1 MLTLGTISQWEVK
14 HMPKYSSIFKTPE
27 DEAIYMAAYDAVLAL
42 WPVPYESF
50 DVPTR
55 FGENHVIA
63 SGPKEAQPLVL
74 LHATSAS
81 ATMWFPNIADLCR
94 NYRTYAL
101 DTIGEPGKSV
111 LSSPPQKRSDYAFW
125 LTDVFN
131 ELNVIQADVV
141 GASYGGWV
149 TMNLALY
156 APERVKKIVLL
167 SPPAAFVSF
176 NKMYILRIVPS
187 MLFPIRLFISNSIRP
202 LFVKKPNE
210 IYFEQLALAAK
221 CKFKEVFPTEF
232 TDDELRQI
240 KIPALLLIG
249 EKEVIFSPPKA
260 IDRAKRLMPHIQA
273 EMIPE
278 ASHLSSMDQPEMVD
292 ARILKFLKGLKENM
306 NI

>member
-1 MLTLGTISQWEVK
+1 MKEIKIGSSAPNWIARTS
-14 HMPKYSSIFKTPE
+14 KYSSIFKTPE
-27 DEAIYMAAYDAVLAL
+27 DEAKYMAAYEAVLAL

-50 DVPTR
+50 DVLTR
-55 FGENHVIA
+55 FGKTHVIA

-81 ATMWFPNIADLCR
+81 ATMWFPNIADLSR

-111 LSSPPQKRSDYAFW
+111 VSNPPQNRSDYALW

-131 ELNVIQADVV
+131 HLNIAQADVV

-167 SPPAAFVSF
+167 SPPAAFAPF
-176 NKMYILRIVPS
+176 NKMYMLRIVPS
-187 MLFPIRLFISNSIRP
+187 MLFPIRFFINNSIRP
-202 LFVKKPNE
+202 LFVRRPNK

-221 CKFKEVFPTEF
+221 CKFEEVFPTEF

-240 KIPALLLIG
+240 KTPALLLVG
-249 EKEVIFSPPKA
+249 EKEVIHSAAKA
-260 IDRAKRLMPHIQA
+260 IDRAKRLMPDIKT

-278 ASHLSSMDQPEMVD
+278 ASHILSMDQPEMVD
-292 ARILKFLKGLKENM
+292 AHILKFLKE
-306 NI
+306 

>member
-1 MLTLGTISQWEVK
+1 MTE
-14 HMPKYSSIFKTPE
+14 YSSIFKNPE

-55 FGENHVIA
+55 FGKTHIIA
-63 SGPKEAQPLVL
+63 SGLKGASPLVL
-74 LHATSAS
+74 LHAMGAS
-81 ATMWFPNIADLCR
+81 ATMWFPNIADLSR
-94 NYRTYAL
+94 EYRVYAL
-101 DTIGEPGKSV
+101 DIIGEAGKSV
-111 LSSPPQKRSDYAFW
+111 VSSPPQNKSDYALW

-131 ELNVIQADVV
+131 ELNVTQADVV

-167 SPPAAFVSF
+167 GPVAAFVSW
-176 NKMYILRIVPS
+176 NKMYLLLRFVPL
-187 MLFPIRLFISNSIRP
+187 MLFPIRLFINNSIRP
-202 LFVKKPNE
+202 MFVKRPNG
-210 IYFEQLALAAK
+210 IYFEQLALASK

-249 EKEVIFSPPKA
+249 EKEVIFSAPKA
-260 IDRAKRLMPHIQA
+260 IDRAKRLMPDIKA

-278 ASHLSSMDQPEMVD
+278 ASHLLSMDQPEMVD
-292 ARILKFLKGLKENM
+292 ARILKFLKE
-306 NI
+306 

>member
-1 MLTLGTISQWEVK
+1 
-14 HMPKYSSIFKTPE
+14 MPKYSSIFKTPE
-27 DEAIYMAAYDAVLAL
+27 DEAIYMAAYDAVLPL

-55 FGENHVIA
+55 FGKTHIIA
-63 SGPKEAQPLVL
+63 SGLKGASPLVL
-74 LHATSAS
+74 LHAMGAS
-81 ATMWFPNIADLCR
+81 ATMWFPNIADLSR
-94 NYRTYAL
+94 EYRVYAL
-101 DTIGEPGKSV
+101 DIIGEAGKSV
-111 LSSPPQKRSDYAFW
+111 VSSPPQNKSDYALW

-131 ELNVIQADVV
+131 ELNIAQADVV

-149 TMNLALY
+149 TMNMALY

-167 SPPAAFVSF
+167 SPVVAFVSW
-176 NKMYILRIVPS
+176 NKMYLLLRFVPL
-187 MLFPIRLFISNSIRP
+187 MLFPIRLFINNSIRP
-202 LFVKKPNE
+202 MFVKRPNE

-260 IDRAKRLMPHIQA
+260 IDRAKRLMPDIQT

-292 ARILKFLKGLKENM
+292 ACILKFLKE
-306 NI
+306 

>member
-1 MLTLGTISQWEVK
+1 MKGINIGSSASNRIA
-14 HMPKYSSIFKTPE
+14 HMPKYSSIFKTAG
-27 DEAIYMAAYDAVLAL
+27 DEAKYMAAYEAVLAL

-55 FGENHVIA
+55 FGKTHVIA

-81 ATMWFPNIADLCR
+81 ATMWFPNIADLSR

-111 LSSPPQKRSDYAFW
+111 ISNPPQKRSDYALW

-131 ELNVIQADVV
+131 HLNIAQADVV

-167 SPPAAFVSF
+167 SPPAAFVPF
-176 NKMYILRIVPS
+176 NKMYMLRIIPS
-187 MLFPIRLFISNSIRP
+187 MLFPIRFFINNSIRP
-202 LFVKKPNE
+202 LFVRRPNG

-232 TDDELRQI
+232 TDDELRKI

-249 EKEVIFSPPKA
+249 EKEVIHSARKA
-260 IDRAKRLMPHIQA
+260 IDRAKRLMPDIQA

-278 ASHLSSMDQPEMVD
+278 ASHILSMDQPEIVNE
-292 ARILKFLKGLKENM
+292 RILRFMKDED
-306 NI
+306 

>member
-1 MLTLGTISQWEVK
+1 
-14 HMPKYSSIFKTPE
+14 
-27 DEAIYMAAYDAVLAL
+27 MAAYDAVLAL
-42 WPVPYESF
+42 WPVPYESS

-55 FGENHVIA
+55 FGKTHVIA
-63 SGPKEAQPLVL
+63 SGPKGAMPLVL

-81 ATMWFPNIADLCR
+81 ATMWFPNIADLSR
-94 NYRTYAL
+94 NYRTFAL

-111 LSSPPQKRSDYAFW
+111 VSKPPQKRSDYALW

-131 ELNVIQADVV
+131 ELNVTQADVV

-167 SPPAAFVSF
+167 SPPAAFVPF
-176 NKMYILRIVPS
+176 NKIYMLRIVPS
-187 MLFPIRLFISNSIRP
+187 VLFPIRFFIMNSIRP
-202 LFVKKPNE
+202 LFVRRPNE

-240 KIPALLLIG
+240 RTPALLLIG
-249 EKEVIFSPPKA
+249 EKEVILSAPKA
-260 IDRAKRLMPHIQA
+260 IDRAKLLMPDIRA

-278 ASHLSSMDQPEMVD
+278 ASHMLSMDQPEMVNE
-292 ARILKFLKGLKENM
+292 RILKYLKD
-306 NI
+306 

>member
-1 MLTLGTISQWEVK
+1 MKGINIGSSASNRIA
-14 HMPKYSSIFKTPE
+14 HMPKYSSIFKTAG
-27 DEAIYMAAYDAVLAL
+27 DEAKYMAAYEAVLAL

-55 FGENHVIA
+55 FGKTHVIA
-63 SGPKEAQPLVL
+63 SGPKKAQPLVL

-81 ATMWFPNIADLCR
+81 ATMWFPNIADLSR

-111 LSSPPQKRSDYAFW
+111 ISNPPQKRSDYALW

-131 ELNVIQADVV
+131 HLNIAQADVV

-167 SPPAAFVSF
+167 SPPAAFVPF
-176 NKMYILRIVPS
+176 NKMYMLRIIPS
-187 MLFPIRLFISNSIRP
+187 MLFPIRFFINNSIRP
-202 LFVKKPNE
+202 LFVRRPNG

-221 CKFKEVFPTEF
+221 CKYKEVFPTEF

-240 KIPALLLIG
+240 KTPALLLIG
-249 EKEVIFSPPKA
+249 EKEVIHSARKA
-260 IDRAKRLMPHIQA
+260 IDRAKQLMPDIQA

-278 ASHLSSMDQPEMVD
+278 ASHILSMDQPEIVNE
-292 ARILKFLKGLKENM
+292 RILSFMKDED
-306 NI
+306 

>member
-1 MLTLGTISQWEVK
+1 
-14 HMPKYSSIFKTPE
+14 MPENLSIFKSPE
-27 DEAIYMAAYDAVLAL
+27 SQARYMAAYNAVLAL

-50 DVPTR
+50 DIPTQ
-55 FGENHVIA
+55 FGETHVIV
-63 SGPKEAQPLVL
+63 SGPKDAQALVL

-81 ATMWFPNIADLCR
+81 ATMWFPNIADLSR
-94 NYRTYAL
+94 NYRTFAL

-111 LSSPPQKRSDYAFW
+111 VSNPPQKRSDYALW

-131 ELNVIQADVV
+131 HLNIAQADVV

-156 APERVKKIVLL
+156 SPERVKKIVLL

-176 NKMYILRIVPS
+176 NKMYILRIFPS
-187 MLFPIRLFISNSIRP
+187 MVFPIRLFINNSLRP
-202 LFVKKPNE
+202 LFVKRPSE
-210 IYFEQLALAAK
+210 IFFEQLALAAK

-249 EKEVIFSPPKA
+249 EKEVIFSAPKA
-260 IDRAKRLMPHIQA
+260 INRAKRLMPDIQA

-278 ASHLSSMDQPEMVD
+278 ASHIPSMDQPEMVD
-292 ARILKFLKGLKENM
+292 ARILKFLKE
-306 NI
+306 